1 MSAPRR
7 SSDTGASMVEV
18 LVAMVI
24 TVVGTLSVATLMA
37 YGTTLQVTSRD
48 TTTAAAVA
56 RQQMERLRMLPP
68 LHPSRA
74 LGPGGSPAGSLTSSV
89 ANYSAV
95 VDTTHG
101 QFRVRWLVTAGPA
114 GTKQVEMIVLPARM
128 NLQLAQIGGSVWP

>member
-1 MSAPRR
+1 MSLRR
-7 SSDTGASMVEV
+7 RNSEAGASLVEV
-18 LVAMVI
+18 LVAMLV

-37 YGTTLQVTSRD
+37 YGTSLQVTSRD

-68 LHPSRA
+68 MSPSRA
-74 LGPGGSPAGSLTSSV
+74 IGGSLT
-89 ANYSAV
+89 ANVNNYTAE

-101 QFRVRWLVTAGPA
+101 RFRVRWQVTPGPA
-114 GTKQVEMIVLPARM
+114 GTKQVEMIVLSVSS